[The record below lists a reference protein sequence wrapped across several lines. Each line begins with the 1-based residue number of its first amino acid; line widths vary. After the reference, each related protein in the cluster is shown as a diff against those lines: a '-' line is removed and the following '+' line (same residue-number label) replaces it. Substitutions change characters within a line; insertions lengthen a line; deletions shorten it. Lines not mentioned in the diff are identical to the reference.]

1 MALGRRRWLPLVV
14 GLELL
19 TVVAGFL
26 AFLL

>member
-1 MALGRRRWLPLVV
+1 MTLGRRRWIPWVV

-26 AFLL
+26 VLVL